1 MPTINKQFIHKK
13 KFLKYTGLFLIIGSI
28 LFSVFILQGKSFIW
42 EGDGYH
48 QHYPF
53 FREYLNILRTF
64 FKTGEWQSW
73 DWSIGLGADTLLTYG
88 YYVVGDPFVYL
99 GLLFPKGSEEL
110 AFHMI
115 MLVRVWS
122 VGVSF
127 LFYARKMQFSEKSAL
142 AATIM
147 YTFSHFAIYNV
158 ARHPFFIHPLIF
170 FPLIA
175 LGIEKIFQK
184 ESGALFALMI
194 GVSAISNFY
203 FFYMLTFMAF
213 LYAVVRYSHYEKW
226 NNWAILLR
234 KFLSF
239 IGLYILGLLFAAVVF
254 LPQVY
259 GFLNASRSASFPPIS
274 LFVYPLHYYIL
285 LVVNTITPGTIYWSV
300 GGFSIVAVLCFP
312 YLFKN
317 RSEKRGLFSIFILLS
332 LMLLFPF
339 IGSLMNGVSG
349 PYNRFT
355 FVFPFYF
362 AILLG
367 NFLDRIHEMTQ
378 SEIKWIRY
386 LMFAFTVFY
395 GMISFIT
402 SQFLLYFT
410 PVLLGWVT
418 YFVFKNHTKLP
429 AFKKIIIALVA
440 LNMLTNALNFYL
452 PHGKNGISETED
464 YGTIDENYRNVFKG
478 VEQNLPKD
486 EWYRVGVTAVD
497 NHLRNQYAF
506 LDINGLNSYASLTNG
521 AIAEFSE
528 RIESSQYQIIQPL
541 RNGIDDRRIANQA
554 LGVKYILTNE
564 KNLNY
569 LPSDYEV
576 NEDLSESDMLVAET
590 ENATPFAYVEQ
601 DFVLESSLENMH
613 PIQRESILAE
623 AVILENES
631 SQLNVL
637 SELPEILS
645 HDFSLEGEDGLE
657 FSEAD
662 TLEIKVTK
670 EDSALI
676 LNFDHPE
683 QLVGQEAFLYI
694 EGIDFQPLE
703 DQLLIQESTQYRL
716 NAGFN
721 KQEKRIL
728 QSDRFRFSSYFKRE
742 NILIHFN
749 EVLEAEESLV
759 LKFENTGLYD
769 FDQVTLVTRLY
780 DQAEATSFAEAKN
793 DRALKI
799 ETFESDYVMGTIEN
813 EEEGMLV
820 TSIPYSAGWS
830 VYVDGE
836 EVPTEK
842 VNIGFVGLPLEAGKY
857 TVEFVYE
864 TPYLKL
870 GLALSTLGL
879 AGIVVVDRWKAK
891 K

>member
-1 MPTINKQFIHKK
+1 MINKQFIHKK
-13 KFLKYTGLFLIIGSI
+13 TFLKYTGLFLFIGSI

-64 FKTGEWQSW
+64 LKTGEWQSW

-99 GLLFPKGSEEL
+99 GLLFRKGSEEL
-110 AFHMI
+110 AFHII
-115 MLVRVWS
+115 MLIRIWT
-122 VGVSF
+122 VGVSY

-142 AATIM
+142 AATII
-147 YTFSHFAIYNV
+147 YTFSHFVIYNV
-158 ARHPFFIHPLIF
+158 VRHPFFIHPLIF

-175 LGIEKIFQK
+175 LGIEKVFQK
-184 ESGALFALMI
+184 ESGALFSLMI
-194 GVSAISNFY
+194 GLSAISNFY

-213 LYAVVRYSHYEKW
+213 LYAVVRYSYYQKW
-226 NNWAILLR
+226 NNWAILWR

-259 GFLNASRSASFPPIS
+259 GFLNASRSASFPPLS

-300 GGFSIVAVLCFP
+300 GGFSVVAVLCLP

-317 RSEKRGLFSIFILLS
+317 RSEKRGLFPIFILLS

-339 IGSLMNGVSG
+339 MGSLMNGGAG

-367 NFLDRIHEMTQ
+367 SFLDRIHEMTH
-378 SEIKWIRY
+378 SEIKWIKY
-386 LMFAFTVFY
+386 LMIVFTIFY
-395 GMISFIT
+395 GLISFIT
-402 SQFLLYFT
+402 SQFLLYFS

-429 AFKKIIIALVA
+429 SFKNIMIALVA
-440 LNMLTNALNFYL
+440 LNMLMNALNFYL
-452 PHGKNGISETED
+452 PHGKNGISETEN
-464 YGTIDENYRNVFKG
+464 YGMIDENYRNVFKG

-497 NHLRNQYAF
+497 NHLRNQYAS

-528 RIESSQYQIIQPL
+528 SIESSQYQIIQPL

-554 LGVKYILTNE
+554 LGVKYILTDE
-564 KNLNY
+564 KNLDY

-576 NEDLSESDMLVAET
+576 NEELSDLGMLVAET
-590 ENATPFAYVEQ
+590 ENAAPFAYVEQ

-623 AVILENES
+623 AVILEYKS
-631 SQLNVL
+631 AQLNVL
-637 SELPEILS
+637 SELPEILP
-645 HDFSLEGEDGLE
+645 HDFSLEVEDGLE
-657 FSEAD
+657 FIEAD

-676 LNFDHPE
+676 LNLDLPE

-769 FDQVTLVTRLY
+769 FDRVTLVTRPY
-780 DQAEATSFAEAKN
+780 NQAEGTSFAEAKN

-799 ETFESDYVMGTIEN
+799 ETFESDLVIGTIEN

-820 TSIPYSAGWS
+820 TSIPYSVGWS
-830 VYVDGE
+830 AYVDGN

-879 AGIVVVDRWKAK
+879 VGIVVVDRWKGK